1 MSKTKSQKRKELEA
15 DSKLMQFYEGLKLN
29 LQDQNEKDFFQ
40 FLVAKSILLLLHLT
54 IVTILSI
61 DAPKGF
67 IIGLTVLLEKV
78 KNSKVKIL
86 SILANFVD

>member
-1 MSKTKSQKRKELEA
+1 
-15 DSKLMQFYEGLKLN
+15 MQFYEGLKLN

-61 DAPKGF
+61 DVPQGF

>member
-1 MSKTKSQKRKELEA
+1 
-15 DSKLMQFYEGLKLN
+15 MQFYEGLKLN

-54 IVTILSI
+54 IVTIQSI
-61 DAPKGF
+61 DAPQGF

-86 SILANFVD
+86 SILANFVDLGFILIPAFKIIVD

>member
-1 MSKTKSQKRKELEA
+1 VCEHELQ
-15 DSKLMQFYEGLKLN
+15 LMQFYEGLKLN

-61 DAPKGF
+61 DAPQGF

>member
-1 MSKTKSQKRKELEA
+1 VCEHELQ
-15 DSKLMQFYEGLKLN
+15 LMQFYEGLKLN

-40 FLVAKSILLLLHLT
+40 FLVAISILLLLHLT

-61 DAPKGF
+61 NAPQGF

-78 KNSKVKIL
+78 KNSKVEIL
-86 SILANFVD
+86 STLANFAD

>member
-1 MSKTKSQKRKELEA
+1 
-15 DSKLMQFYEGLKLN
+15 MQFYEGLKLN

-61 DAPKGF
+61 DAPQGF

>member
-1 MSKTKSQKRKELEA
+1 
-15 DSKLMQFYEGLKLN
+15 MQFYEGLKLN

-54 IVTILSI
+54 IVTIQSI
-61 DAPKGF
+61 DAPQGF

>member
-1 MSKTKSQKRKELEA
+1 MCEHELQ
-15 DSKLMQFYEGLKLN
+15 LMQFYEGLKLN

-61 DAPKGF
+61 DAPQGF

>member
-1 MSKTKSQKRKELEA
+1 
-15 DSKLMQFYEGLKLN
+15 MQFYEGLKLN

-61 DAPKGF
+61 DAPQGF
-67 IIGLTVLLEKV
+67 IFGLTVLLKKV

>member
-1 MSKTKSQKRKELEA
+1 
-15 DSKLMQFYEGLKLN
+15 MQFYEGLKLN

-61 DAPKGF
+61 DAPQGF

-78 KNSKVKIL
+78 KNSKVEIL
-86 SILANFVD
+86 STLANFAD